1 MKNRAGK
8 IRGKKEIVSRYVKTT
23 KYPAD
28 IASRGMSILKM
39 GELWWK
45 GSAWLRDSENWPSN
59 VKAKATSET
68 EKEVRIRKDIM
79 TSTTLK
85 KDVMD

>member
-1 MKNRAGK
+1 
-8 IRGKKEIVSRYVKTT
+8 
-23 KYPAD
+23 
-28 IASRGMSILKM
+28 M

-59 VKAKATSET
+59 IKAKATSET
-68 EKEVRIRKDIM
+68 EKEVRIMKDIM